1 MIAPPERARNARR
14 ERSCAP
20 MPLSCRGVT
29 SAGHR
34 VRFFCNGQA
43 VDLAVDPAESLL
55 VVLRE
60 RLGLYSVKDG
70 CAPQGQCGCCTVL
83 VDGKARVACVTPVV
97 RVAGRAVDTVEGLE
111 PAESAALAAGFAAAG
126 GSQCRVCPPGILA
139 RAARLR
145 RNGPT
150 ARS

>member
-1 MIAPPERARNARR
+1 ML
-14 ERSCAP
+14 
-20 MPLSCRGVT
+20 LSCRVVVAT
-29 SAGHR
+29 GHR
-34 VRFFCNGQA
+34 VSFQCDGDA
-43 VDLAVDPAESLL
+43 VVLECEPGESLL
-55 VVLRE
+55 NALRE
-60 RLGLYSVKDG
+60 RLDISSVKDG

-83 VDGKARVACVTPVV
+83 VDGEPRVACVTPVE